1 MPCLIYKFVRL
12 TTFPSDFKIEATLVL
27 FPFPFSPLTLFI
39 SLTISRT
46 SRNAHSYFKC
56 KVHVYILANVFSSC
70 TAKTDSQKTRKQ
82 TTFEFDTSWCRLRS
96 SWVPRPQV
104 RPAPFPHPQLPEVT
118 VKAFSINSLSEFQ
131 YILTIWPLAKLHIRT
146 HTRTHT
152 LTRQIDDSLP
162 VAKPHGVLEGRQC
175 GGYAYVN
182 RPWIN
187 TLK

>member
-96 SWVPRPQV
+96 SCVPRPTDWLTNQSALSPS
-104 RPAPFPHPQLPEVT
+104 PAPQLPEVT

-131 YILTIWPLAKLHIRT
+131 YILTIWPLAKLHTHSNT
-146 HTRTHT
+146 HTHT
-152 LTRQIDDSLP
+152 P
-162 VAKPHGVLEGRQC
+162 
-175 GGYAYVN
+175 N
-182 RPWIN
+182 
-187 TLK
+187 

>member
-131 YILTIWPLAKLHIRT
+131 YILTIWPLAKLHT
-146 HTRTHT
+146 HLNTH
-152 LTRQIDDSLP
+152 TRQIDDSLP
-162 VAKPHGVLEGRQC
+162 VAKPHGVHEGCHEGRQC